1 MTKHDNYIYS
11 VLEEGS
17 TFQSTRDSS
26 PLLLAAICAV
36 ASLHVVSPEIPH
48 ESCHEEFVRLCASH
62 AFSSQNNLD
71 DIRGL
76 CIGAFWLA
84 DISWSLVSTGQS
96 IALLLDLTG
105 DTNFPTAVRIS
116 TELQLHRAYRG
127 AIGGDRKAY
136 VAARLY
142 YLVYVCDHQFSIAY
156 GVSRVSSN

>member
-1 MTKHDNYIYS
+1 MTKHDNYIYG

-17 TFQSTRDSS
+17 TFKSTRDSS

-36 ASLHVVSPEIPH
+36 ASLHVVSPEVPH
-48 ESCHEEFVRLCASH
+48 ESCYEEFVRLCASH

-96 IALLLDLTG
+96 ITLLLGLTE
-105 DTNFPTAVRIS
+105 DANCQQLFEFPLSCSSIEH
-116 TELQLHRAYRG
+116 TEGPLV
-127 AIGGDRKAY
+127 AIGRHTSLLDYTILFMFATINFQS
-136 VAARLY
+136 
-142 YLVYVCDHQFSIAY
+142 HME
-156 GVSRVSSN
+156 